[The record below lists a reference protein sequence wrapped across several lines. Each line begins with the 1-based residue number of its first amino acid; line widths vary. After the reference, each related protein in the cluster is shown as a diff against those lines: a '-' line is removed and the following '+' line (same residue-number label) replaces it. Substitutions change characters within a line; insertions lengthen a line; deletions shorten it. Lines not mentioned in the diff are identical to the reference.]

1 MINITYPNFLLLKNR
16 VIDENRRSIKK
27 KYRGNQIKFSSS
39 KFPKIYCIINTISRN
54 IIDITIA
61 TRLDLVMS

>member
-1 MINITYPNFLLLKNR
+1 LKLYQLNFLLLKNN

-39 KFPKIYCIINTISRN
+39 KSPKIYCIINTISRN
-54 IIDITIA
+54 IIDIRRA

>member
-1 MINITYPNFLLLKNR
+1 MRNITYSNFLLLKNK
-16 VIDENRRSIKK
+16 VVDENRRSIKK

-39 KFPKIYCIINTISRN
+39 KSLKIYCIINTISRN
-54 IIDITIA
+54 IIDIIRA